1 MFLLWSGWLWWFIN
15 FFMHWGCALIC
26 PCSGAVVYSMGVYI
40 HHHWGIKSVCSF
52 CASKDRVRVS
62 TGSTYI
68 CIYLWCTETWKK
80 TYITMTEGA
89 VALSH
94 IYIFTLSTFARWK
107 QQKNI
112 PWFNPQPVSNFVSPY
127 RHNQVLAFC
136 MIILKLDSV
145 ASGWLIYSI

>member
-1 MFLLWSGWLWWFIN
+1 MAGSDDLLIFLCIGVVHWYVHVLVQLFIAWE
-15 FFMHWGCALIC
+15 FTFTITR
-26 PCSGAVVYSMGVYI
+26 
-40 HHHWGIKSVCSF
+40 
-52 CASKDRVRVS
+52 ASKVCVLSVHPKIGLGLAQVVHTFVFTCGVQKR
-62 TGSTYI
+62 
-68 CIYLWCTETWKK
+68 EKK
-80 TYITMTEGA
+80 NITMTEGA

-94 IYIFTLSTFARWK
+94 IYIFTLSIFARWK

-127 RHNQVLAFC
+127 QHNQVLAFC

>member
-1 MFLLWSGWLWWFIN
+1 MAGSDDLFIFLCIGVVHWYVHVLVQLFIAWE
-15 FFMHWGCALIC
+15 FTFTITRA
-26 PCSGAVVYSMGVYI
+26 S
-40 HHHWGIKSVCSF
+40 KVCSF

-80 TYITMTEGA
+80 KISQWLRVLWHY
-89 VALSH
+89 H
-94 IYIFTLSTFARWK
+94 IYTFSHYQSLPGGNNK
-107 QQKNI
+107 KNI

-127 RHNQVLAFC
+127 QHNQVLAFC

>member
-1 MFLLWSGWLWWFIN
+1 MAGSDDLLIFLCIGVVHWYVHVLVQLFIAWE
-15 FFMHWGCALIC
+15 FTFTIT
-26 PCSGAVVYSMGVYI
+26 GAS
-40 HHHWGIKSVCSF
+40 KVCSF

-80 TYITMTEGA
+80 KYITMTEGA

-94 IYIFTLSTFARWK
+94 IYIFTLSIFARWK